1 MTHDATPPRQRGFTV
16 LEALISLVIFLA
28 VVTAVLSSYTPS
40 RYIYLRGQHRTDVQ
54 QNARLAMAEMAR
66 QVRMAGYFPENYVL
80 PEPATPLANPIRVAT
95 DDALSIYGDIDSD
108 GSSGVVTYCLD
119 GTTLRRAS
127 GAVGS
132 AGSYTCAG
140 GQPLAE
146 NVTELSFVYYDVD
159 GNPVPDPPS
168 GSYALDEEDL
178 GSVAAVDDVAER
190 GTIRRVLVALTTE
203 SEAPGRGPQVFT
215 VTSNVWLRNV
225 Q

>member
-1 MTHDATPPRQRGFTV
+1 MTHDATPRQQRGFTV

-40 RYIYLRGQHRTDVQ
+40 RTIYMRGQHRTDVQ

-80 PEPATPLANPIRVAT
+80 PEPGTPLANAIRVAT

-119 GTTLRRAS
+119 GTTLRRAA

-132 AGSYTCAG
+132 ASAYTCAS

-146 NVTELSFVYYDVD
+146 NVTELSFVYYDAD

-168 GSYALDEEDL
+168 GSYTLDGEDI
-178 GSVAAVDDVAER
+178 GAVAPVDDVTER
-190 GTIRRVLVALTTE
+190 GAIRRVLVALTTE

-225 Q
+225 R